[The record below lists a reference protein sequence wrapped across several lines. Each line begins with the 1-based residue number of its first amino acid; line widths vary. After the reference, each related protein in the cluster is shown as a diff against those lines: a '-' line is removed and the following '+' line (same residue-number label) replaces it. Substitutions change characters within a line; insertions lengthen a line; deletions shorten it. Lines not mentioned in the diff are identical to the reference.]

1 MKRSKNIKN
10 FYSNKITKQNFN
22 FCLWNKTI
30 KLLKLQW
37 NNIVIYLRDEK
48 SIMNCIVVDYKW
60 EITENNCLS
69 VPLVSKKQLI
79 GKKWMK
85 YLNAAIY
92 CTDENIQSC
101 KFAFLRKIQVS
112 NERNI
117 HADQCTFSWCT
128 MFNDHFILGQKSYDH
143 DILKLQ
149 KGHSIISNT

>member
-1 MKRSKNIKN
+1 
-10 FYSNKITKQNFN
+10 
-22 FCLWNKTI
+22 
-30 KLLKLQW
+30 
-37 NNIVIYLRDEK
+37 
-48 SIMNCIVVDYKW
+48 MNCIVVDYKW

-149 KGHSIISNT
+149 KGHSIISNTKFTQRNETCLLKNGSRTGSTGLFVAAQWSVNYECSQICPILNMIK